1 MRTARVVSSA
11 VVNPPVLVLTAHG
24 SADPRSAETTY
35 AVADTIRRLR
45 RDIEVVPAFC
55 EQTAPNLVDV
65 LREVGDRAVVT
76 PLLLA
81 DAFHARTD
89 IPAMIAAS
97 GVRARQAQVL
107 GEDDQLLAVLRRRIA
122 EAGVSA
128 EDSDVGVIVTAVGSS
143 RPEAN
148 TRTSTVAS
156 AVAVGTRWI
165 GTTTAFATGPTPS
178 LPAAAHRLQRCGAER
193 IVIAP
198 WFLAHGRI
206 TDRVADF
213 AAAQGI
219 PMASPLGA
227 HRLVAETVL
236 DRFDAAL
243 ALSIA
248 A

>member
-1 MRTARVVSSA
+1 MVT
-11 VVNPPVLVLTAHG
+11 PPVLVLTAHG
-24 SADPRSAETTY
+24 SADPRSAVTTR

-45 RDIEVVPAFC
+45 PDLAVVPAFC

-65 LREVGDRAVVT
+65 LREVGDRAVVA

-97 GVRARQAQVL
+97 GTTARQARVL
-107 GEDDQLLAVLRRRIA
+107 GEDDQLVAVLRRRIA
-122 EAGVSA
+122 EAGVSV

-148 TRTSTVAS
+148 ARTSTVAS
-156 AVAVGTRWI
+156 AVAIGTRWV
-165 GTTTAFATGPTPS
+165 GTTTAFATGPKPS
-178 LPAAAHRLQRCGAER
+178 LPAAVHRLHRLGAGR

-198 WFLAHGRI
+198 WFLAHGKI

-213 AAAQGI
+213 AVAQGI

-243 ALSIA
+243 ATRTA
-248 A
+248 AA

>member
-1 MRTARVVSSA
+1 MSPA
-11 VVNPPVLVLTAHG
+11 VLPPVLVLTAHG
-24 SADPRSAETTY
+24 SADPRSAVTVR

-45 RDIEVVPAFC
+45 PDLEVVPAFC

-65 LREVGDRAVVT
+65 LRAVGDRAVVT

-89 IPAMIAAS
+89 IPAMIADS
-97 GVRARQAQVL
+97 GVHARQAQVL

-128 EDSDVGVIVTAVGSS
+128 QDSNVGVIVTAVGSS
-143 RPEAN
+143 RRDAN
-148 TRTSTVAS
+148 ARTSTVAA
-156 AVAVGTRWI
+156 AVAIGTRWT
-165 GTTTAFATGPTPS
+165 GTTTAFATGPKPS
-178 LPAAAHRLQRCGAER
+178 LLAAAHRLQRRGAER

-198 WFLAHGRI
+198 WFLAHGKI
-206 TDRVADF
+206 TDRVAEF

-243 ALSIA
+243 ALSA
-248 A
+248 AA

>member
-1 MRTARVVSSA
+1 MTS
-11 VVNPPVLVLTAHG
+11 PVLVLTAHG
-24 SADPRSAETTY
+24 SADRRSAVTTH

-45 RDIEVVPAFC
+45 PDLDVVPAFC
-55 EQTAPNLVDV
+55 EQTTPNLVDV

-81 DAFHARTD
+81 DAFHARAD

-97 GVRARQAQVL
+97 GVCARQAEVL

-122 EAGVSA
+122 EVGVSA
-128 EDSDVGVIVTAVGSS
+128 DDSNVGVIVTAVGSS
-143 RPEAN
+143 RPTAN
-148 TRTSTVAS
+148 ARTSTVAP
-156 AVAVGTRWI
+156 AVAVGTRWA
-165 GTTTAFATGPTPS
+165 GATTAFATGPKPS
-178 LPAAAHRLQRCGAER
+178 LAAAAHRLQRLGAER
-193 IVIAP
+193 LVIAP

-219 PMASPLGA
+219 PMASPLGS

-236 DRFDAAL
+236 DRFDAAV
-243 ALSIA
+243 AHRA
-248 A
+248 AA

>member
-1 MRTARVVSSA
+1 MR
-11 VVNPPVLVLTAHG
+11 PPVLVLTAHG
-24 SADPRSAETTY
+24 SADPRSAVTTY

-45 RDIEVVPAFC
+45 PGLEVVPAFC

-81 DAFHARTD
+81 NAFHARTD
-89 IPAMIAAS
+89 IPAMIAES
-97 GVRARQAQVL
+97 GVQARQAEVL

-128 EDSDVGVIVTAVGSS
+128 NDSNVGVIVAAVGSS
-143 RPEAN
+143 HPAAN
-148 TRTSTVAS
+148 ARTSTVAS
-156 AVAVGTRWI
+156 AVAIGTRWV
-165 GTTTAFATGPTPS
+165 GTTAAFATGPKPS
-178 LPAAAHRLQRCGAER
+178 LPAAAHRLYRLGADR

-198 WFLAHGRI
+198 WFLAHGKI

-213 AAAQGI
+213 AASQGI

-236 DRFDAAL
+236 DRFDAVSAGR
-243 ALSIA
+243 IA

>member
-1 MRTARVVSSA
+1 MS
-11 VVNPPVLVLTAHG
+11 PVLVLTAHG
-24 SADPRSAETTY
+24 SADPRSAATTY

-45 RDIEVVPAFC
+45 PDLDVVPAFC

-65 LREVGDRAVVT
+65 LQTVGPHAVVT

-81 DAFHARTD
+81 DAFHARSD

-97 GVRARQAQVL
+97 GVPARQAGVL
-107 GEDDQLLAVLRRRIA
+107 GEDDQLMAVLRRRIA

-128 EDSDVGVIVTAVGSS
+128 QDSSVGVIVTAVGSS

-148 TRTSTVAS
+148 ARTSTVAPS
-156 AVAVGTRWI
+156 VAIGTRWI
-165 GTTTAFATGPTPS
+165 GTTTAFATGPKPS
-178 LPAAAHRLQRCGAER
+178 LQAAADRLRRRGADR

-213 AAAQGI
+213 AAAEGI

-236 DRFDAAL
+236 DRFDTAL
-243 ALSIA
+243 ALSA
-248 A
+248 AA

>member
-1 MRTARVVSSA
+1 MSSVVR
-11 VVNPPVLVLTAHG
+11 PPVLVLTAHG
-24 SADPRSAETTY
+24 SADPRSAVTTY

-45 RDIEVVPAFC
+45 PGLEVVPAFC
-55 EQTAPNLVDV
+55 EQTTPNLVDV
-65 LREVGDRAVVT
+65 LRDVGDGAVVT

-97 GVRARQAQVL
+97 GVSARQADVL

-128 EDSDVGVIVTAVGSS
+128 QDSGVGVIVAAVGSTH
-143 RPEAN
+143 PAAN
-148 TRTSTVAS
+148 AHTASVAP
-156 AVAVGTRWI
+156 AVAIGTSWI
-165 GTTTAFATGPTPS
+165 GTATAFATGPKPS
-178 LPAAAHRLQRCGAER
+178 LLAAAHRLQRRGADR

-213 AAAQGI
+213 AAAHGI
-219 PMASPLGA
+219 PMAAPLGS

-236 DRFDAAL
+236 DRFDAAV
-243 ALSIA
+243 AERVA